1 MRRFHKRTFSGP
13 RQFFGEAFFLLRHV
27 AALLGILRG
36 KRLDARF
43 RERLFIAVTQVNECR
58 FCTWAHTRIAL
69 REGLSENEV
78 SALFQAD
85 LASTPEGERDAVL
98 YAQHWADSG
107 GYPEPVLRSSIERRC
122 GSAHLQDIDLALRFI
137 RFWNYFGNLAEL
149 AIYLVS
155 FGHVGARTGANSHAE
170 SSTSASSEP

>member
-1 MRRFHKRTFSGP
+1 MRGRS
-13 RQFFGEAFFLLRHV
+13 
-27 AALLGILRG
+27 
-36 KRLDARF
+36 LDPQF
-43 RERLFIAVTQVNECR
+43 RERLFLAVTQVNECR
-58 FCTWAHTRIAL
+58 SCTWAHTRIAL

-85 LASTPEGERDAVL
+85 LESTPEDQRDAVL

-107 GYPEPVLRSSIERRC
+107 GRPEAEAASRIVNRYGAAR
-122 GSAHLQDIDLALRFI
+122 LQYIDLALRFI

-149 AIYLVS
+149 AIHLVS
-155 FGHVGARTGANSHAE
+155 FGQVGAWKGADSQSE